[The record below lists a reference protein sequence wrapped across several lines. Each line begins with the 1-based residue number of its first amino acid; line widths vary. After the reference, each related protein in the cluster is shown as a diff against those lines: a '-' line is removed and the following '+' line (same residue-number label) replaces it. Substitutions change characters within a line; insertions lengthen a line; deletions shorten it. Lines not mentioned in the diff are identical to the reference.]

1 MVRPPDAAEAA
12 AIALWDDLL
21 RAYAEVIEQ
30 QRAYLLSLSAVEH
43 LDEAT
48 LLPPQFRVPAG
59 VPPMPSSFE
68 PWAMSLLTETAGL
81 TELAHQI
88 LSDRPAIARAPR
100 FASSSSGSTLDQKI

>member
-12 AIALWDDLL
+12 AIAVWDDLL

-30 QRAYLLSLSAVEH
+30 QRAYLLSLSSVDQV
-43 LDEAT
+43 DEASLT
-48 LLPPQFRVPAG
+48 APMFHVPSG
-59 VPPMPSSFE
+59 VPPMPTSFE

-88 LSDRPAIARAPR
+88 LSDRPVTPRPPR